1 MTRLGIG
8 RALWVFGFAQAGGNL
23 LYALAAATHPGATD
37 VLLCGGASVSAAT
50 RAATY
55 LAVAGEYASQGMA
68 TSALLAYI
76 TRLCDRRYSATQYA
90 LLSSLF
96 GLGRTLSGPPS
107 GWMAERLGYEWFF
120 LSAALLAVPGFL
132 FLQRV
137 APIQQRDLP
146 EGEIPQS

>member
-1 MTRLGIG
+1 
-8 RALWVFGFAQAGGNL
+8 
-23 LYALAAATHPGATD
+23 
-37 VLLCGGASVSAAT
+37 
-50 RAATY
+50 
-55 LAVAGEYASQGMA
+55 MA

-76 TRLCDRRYSATQYA
+76 TRLCDRRYGATQYA

-137 APIQQRDLP
+137 APIQQRELP
-146 EGEIPQS
+146 AGELPGA